1 MVGRVLTSRSSMTL
15 GLVSA
20 RYAFA
25 LRASPALPWTR
36 EEVSG
41 VSVVLTWQSLCFCLA
56 VHLISLLDPWS
67 RLIPQRLS
75 TGLSCLRLSSP
86 CPPVAFRYHT
96 AVTHGSLAS
105 ACDGKSLKMIRLCL
119 LQSH

>member
-1 MVGRVLTSRSSMTL
+1 MTL

-56 VHLISLLDPWS
+56 VHLI
-67 RLIPQRLS
+67 
-75 TGLSCLRLSSP
+75 GLSG
-86 CPPVAFRYHT
+86 PVART
-96 AVTHGSLAS
+96 DPSTTVDGVDVCALEPALS
-105 ACDGKSLKMIRLCL
+105 ADGLPISYRGHAWIAGIGV
-119 LQSH
+119 

>member
-1 MVGRVLTSRSSMTL
+1 MTL

-36 EEVSG
+36 EDVSG

-56 VHLISLLDPWS
+56 VHLISLSGRAVRTDPS
-67 RLIPQRLS
+67 
-75 TGLSCLRLSSP
+75 
-86 CPPVAFRYHT
+86 T
-96 AVTHGSLAS
+96 AVDGAVRYVLES
-105 ACDGKSLKMIRLCL
+105 ARSAGGLPISYRGPAWIVGIGV
-119 LQSH
+119 

>member
-1 MVGRVLTSRSSMTL
+1 MTL

-56 VHLISLLDPWS
+56 VYLIGVPGHAVRTDPS
-67 RLIPQRLS
+67 SAADGAVMCALEPALPAG
-75 TGLSCLRLSSP
+75 GLPISYRGP
-86 CPPVAFRYHT
+86 
-96 AVTHGSLAS
+96 AS
-105 ACDGKSLKMIRLCL
+105 IAGIGV
-119 LQSH
+119 

>member
-1 MVGRVLTSRSSMTL
+1 MTL

-56 VHLISLLDPWS
+56 VYLIGRSGHAVRTDPS
-67 RLIPQRLS
+67 TAAGGAVVCAVEPALS
-75 TGLSCLRLSSP
+75 AGGLPTSYRGP
-86 CPPVAFRYHT
+86 AWIV
-96 AVTHGSLAS
+96 G
-105 ACDGKSLKMIRLCL
+105 IRV
-119 LQSH
+119 

>member
-1 MVGRVLTSRSSMTL
+1 MTL

-41 VSVVLTWQSLCFCLA
+41 VSVVLTWQSLCFYLA
-56 VHLISLLDPWS
+56 VRLTSPSGRAVRTDPS
-67 RLIPQRLS
+67 
-75 TGLSCLRLSSP
+75 
-86 CPPVAFRYHT
+86 T
-96 AVTHGSLAS
+96 AVGRAVMRALEPALS
-105 ACDGKSLKMIRLCL
+105 AGGLPISYRGPAWIAGIGV
-119 LQSH
+119 